1 MTGLRGK
8 NQSSKEMRNHSNY
21 INVKNIY
28 FLKDHTKVG
37 EKKEEDQL
45 FYVKI

>member
-1 MTGLRGK
+1 
-8 NQSSKEMRNHSNY
+8 MRNHSNC

-37 EKKEEDQL
+37 EKKEQGEL
-45 FYVKI
+45 AYIKIWAEEGQRAA